1 MNFNLKAIAVGTA
14 VFAALYFIHLM
25 ILPLLIKSLE
35 SGGGEV
41 IFAVHQGLGLATC
54 LLSGYIAARIAGR
67 RGFMH
72 GFNVAA
78 LGTALSA
85 LAAALWSKLTGAPFP
100 GLAMLPFWIF
110 VNGSLAGF
118 AGLFATKYRM
128 ENSDEDD

>member
-1 MNFNLKAIAVGTA
+1 MNLNPKALIVGTA

-25 ILPLLIKSLE
+25 ILPLLMKSLN
-35 SGGGEV
+35 SGGGEL
-41 IFAVHQGLGLATC
+41 IFGVHQGLGLATC

-78 LGTALSA
+78 IGTVLSA
-85 LAAALWSKLTGAPFP
+85 LAAVLWSKLMDAPFP

-118 AGLFATKYRM
+118 AGLFATEYGK
-128 ENSDEDD
+128 ENKGEED